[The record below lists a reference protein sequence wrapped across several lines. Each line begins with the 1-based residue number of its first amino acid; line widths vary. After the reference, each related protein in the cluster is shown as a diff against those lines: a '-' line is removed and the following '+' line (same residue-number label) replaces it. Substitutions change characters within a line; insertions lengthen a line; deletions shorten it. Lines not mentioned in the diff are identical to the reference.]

1 MNANGY
7 AFSGP
12 FTGQI
17 AVITDNPATLADE
30 SLGCAVSD
38 YAPAAGKIAVVNR
51 GTCARV
57 ARAVFGQQAGAIAVI
72 MVNNA
77 TTLPPFEGKITGN
90 PDTGEVYDVTIPFL
104 GVKGLPTTP
113 TSDGGKL
120 RASNGTN
127 GEIVA
132 KSLTN
137 TNFKG
142 FADFSSGGPR
152 SGDSGL
158 KPDITAPGV
167 SIVSTGSGTG
177 NGAAT
182 ISGTSMASPHAAGV
196 AVLTKQAHP
205 GSEQGVEGPELKA
218 AIINTADPA
227 GVLGYRTSRGGAG
240 LVQPALSTK
249 TRNRRVSPTRV

>member
-1 MNANGY
+1 MDVINMSLGSSFGTADDPSAVASTNAAKSGVIVVTSAGNSGPNQYIVGAPSTAEGALSTAANDSSPGFPGAGITLSNGVTMDAMNANGY

-104 GVKGLPTTP
+104 GVEGLPTTP

-127 GEIVA
+127 GDDRCQGAYEHQLQGLRGLLVRRP
-132 KSLTN
+132 
-137 TNFKG
+137 
-142 FADFSSGGPR
+142 ADW
-152 SGDSGL
+152 
-158 KPDITAPGV
+158 
-167 SIVSTGSGTG
+167 
-177 NGAAT
+177 
-182 ISGTSMASPHAAGV
+182 
-196 AVLTKQAHP
+196 
-205 GSEQGVEGPELKA
+205 
-218 AIINTADPA
+218 
-227 GVLGYRTSRGGAG
+227 
-240 LVQPALSTK
+240 
-249 TRNRRVSPTRV
+249 